1 MQQLESLVDDS
12 NQYLS
17 FSLGGEE
24 YGVDIL
30 RVQEIREWQHVR
42 TLPDTPGY
50 VKGVLDLRGTIVP
63 IIDLRSRFNM
73 DNVEYTATTVI
84 IVLAVMTDDKQLMVG
99 VVVDSVSDVLDIPA
113 REIRSAP
120 ELGDGINTRYMNG
133 MVTLDERMV
142 ILLDVDRML
151 SPEELGT
158 LVAAG

>member
-1 MQQLESLVDDS
+1 MQQLKSVADGS

-30 RVQEIREWQHVR
+30 RVQEIREWQQVR
-42 TLPDTPGY
+42 TLPDTPVY

-73 DNVEYTATTVI
+73 ASEEYTPTTVI
-84 IVLAVMTDDKQLMVG
+84 IVLAVVTDEKRLTVG
-99 VVVDSVSDVLDIPA
+99 VVVDGVSNVLDIPA
-113 REIRSAP
+113 SGIRGAP
-120 ELGDGINTRYMNG
+120 DLGNRISTRYMSG

-151 SPEELGT
+151 NPEELGV
-158 LVAAG
+158 LEAI

>member
-1 MQQLESLVDDS
+1 MQQHESLVDDS

-17 FSLGGEE
+17 FSLDCEE

-50 VKGVLDLRGTIVP
+50 VKGVLDLRGIIVP

-84 IVLAVMTDDKQLMVG
+84 IVLVVMTDDKQLMVG

-151 SPEELGT
+151 SPEELGV
-158 LVAAG
+158 LVAAV